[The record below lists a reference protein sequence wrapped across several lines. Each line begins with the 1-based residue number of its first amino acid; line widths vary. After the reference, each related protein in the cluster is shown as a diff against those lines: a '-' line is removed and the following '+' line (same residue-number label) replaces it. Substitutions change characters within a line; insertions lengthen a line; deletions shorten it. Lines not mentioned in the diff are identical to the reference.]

1 MVITI
6 MMIANG
12 KESQSQVVEHDSDN
26 DAYIKDDCK
35 RKGIRGSTS
44 LLTTT
49 KSADLAGQ
57 VVE

>member
-26 DAYIKDDCK
+26 DAYIIMIKMIA
-35 RKGIRGSTS
+35 KGRESE
-44 LLTTT
+44 
-49 KSADLAGQ
+49 GQ
-57 VVE
+57 HLYWQQPNLPTWPAR